1 LNSKIYIVEDD
12 TDIAELIDFNLGM
25 AGYDTKVFNNGD
37 DAYEAIIDSP
47 PDLLLL
53 DLSLPGLSGIEIA
66 KYIRSS
72 PEVKELPIIMLTARS
87 EETDKVI
94 GLKTGADDYVTKP
107 FSIKELLARIEAILR
122 RTKSNYDSIF
132 KSDLLT
138 VDFSS
143 HSVKCGDKPVSLS
156 RKEFDILKSL
166 IDSKGKVISRLQ
178 LVEQV
183 WGNEDAADEH
193 TINVNIK
200 RLRDKLRNCKKMIK
214 TIHGVGYRLSREK
227 T

>member
-1 LNSKIYIVEDD
+1 
-12 TDIAELIDFNLGM
+12 
-25 AGYDTKVFNNGD
+25 
-37 DAYEAIIDSP
+37 
-47 PDLLLL
+47 
-53 DLSLPGLSGIEIA
+53 
-66 KYIRSS
+66 
-72 PEVKELPIIMLTARS
+72 MLTARS

-132 KSDLLT
+132 RSELLT

-143 HSVKCGDKPVSLS
+143 HMVMCGNKPVSLS

-166 IDSKGKVISRLQ
+166 IEGKGKVISRLQ
-178 LVEQV
+178 LVKQV

-200 RLRDKLRNCKKMIK
+200 RLRDKLGKCKNMIK
-214 TIHGVGYRLSREK
+214 TIHGVGYRLSRKEN
-227 T
+227 